1 MEETPPP
8 LRFPASEA
16 KGAAVYR
23 DWLLRA
29 LKAVLPMVIPKT
41 PPHLAGVLVDDA
53 YVAASDRFN
62 LAYADLGVKIQCR
75 FMLSVSAVKVLMGWL
90 DSLIADLVVVEADS
104 GLASFRAEG
113 GYQFVVRTMHDAFPD
128 WHFLR
133 EGRGE
138 STVEVDLK
146 ALKACLE
153 RAQLLRAD
161 VVDLELVDGDTL
173 VVRYE
178 GDRGSASER
187 VGTSGT
193 IVPAKARVPRSQVAK
208 VVRLLSTID
217 QWAELELPFE
227 EGKPVSLS
235 TRGRNLVYLVMPVVG
250 G

>member
-1 MEETPPP
+1 M
-8 LRFPASEA
+8 
-16 KGAAVYR
+16 
-23 DWLLRA
+23 
-29 LKAVLPMVIPKT
+29 
-41 PPHLAGVLVDDA
+41 
-53 YVAASDRFN
+53 
-62 LAYADLGVKIQCR
+62 
-75 FMLSVSAVKVLMGWL
+75 
-90 DSLIADLVVVEADS
+90 
-104 GLASFRAEG
+104 
-113 GYQFVVRTMHDAFPD
+113 
-128 WHFLR
+128 
-133 EGRGE
+133 
-138 STVEVDLK
+138 EVDLK

-173 VVRYE
+173 VVQYE
-178 GDRGSASER
+178 GDRGSAPER

-217 QWAELELPFE
+217 QWAELELPSE